1 MHHAGEDVEIKAEQ
15 EDANTDG
22 LDAVIRGDDPALRS
36 GSLQAEDRQVAS
48 PAASG
53 LWAALQNSRMSTR
66 AAGPA
71 GSSCRFRVMSCQ
83 SSDLIF
89 IFITVR
95 INPALFNVTIL

>member
-22 LDAVIRGDDPALRS
+22 VDAVIRGDDPALRS

-66 AAGPA
+66 A
-71 GSSCRFRVMSCQ
+71 GSSCWFRVMSCQ
-83 SSDLIF
+83 SSDFIF
-89 IFITVR
+89 IFITVS

>member
-22 LDAVIRGDDPALRS
+22 VDAVIRGDDPALRS
-36 GSLQAEDRQVAS
+36 GSLQAEDRQVES

-66 AAGPA
+66 A

-89 IFITVR
+89 IFITVS

>member
-66 AAGPA
+66 A

-83 SSDLIF
+83 SSDFIF
-89 IFITVR
+89 IFITVS

>member
-22 LDAVIRGDDPALRS
+22 VDAVIRGDDPALRS

-66 AAGPA
+66 A

-83 SSDLIF
+83 SSVLIF
-89 IFITVR
+89 IFITVS